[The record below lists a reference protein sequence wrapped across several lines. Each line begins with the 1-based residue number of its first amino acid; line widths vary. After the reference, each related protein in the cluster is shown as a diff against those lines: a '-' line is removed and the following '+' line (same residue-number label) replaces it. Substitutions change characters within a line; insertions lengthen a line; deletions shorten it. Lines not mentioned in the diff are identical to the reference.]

1 MELVVALL
9 FVLLFAHA
17 LVSRVRGRDP
27 LAGDITM
34 VFGAFLGI
42 FISSVVGAF
51 PGVDEPPV
59 IVSAIASVLILV
71 VPVLTLRLVSR
82 FRTLP
87 RWLLPTAAVLYVVS
101 SAPVVYM
108 LDRVG
113 PRSDVPQWVV
123 WLALVSFVATEAT
136 AAYYFWLE
144 AGARVGAARLRL
156 GIAAVATGLLAAAV
170 LSTQLDVRQDFPPVP
185 QVLALVSAL
194 GYVAAFMPPR
204 RVLSASTM
212 AAAHRYGRALLTG
225 PSQPTA
231 EEVWRRFAVA
241 VRELTDSD
249 AVVVLTRTSNG
260 ETTTLTAT
268 GMDLAGEQVK
278 EPVDFELVNRLSRQR
293 SINAECPIE
302 SRLAALVDAD
312 YATLIPL
319 PPPYEGMSAHVAM
332 LLSQHRS
339 LFSGDDLD
347 VIRDL
352 GAQAALLAGRA
363 ESAYEHRRLADELG
377 EIVDALH
384 VASKTKSDLL
394 ARVSHEFRTP
404 LTAIIGYSALM
415 RRGLEGGD
423 PMLAQ
428 TGPDRIHSAGL
439 HLLALVEEVLDV
451 AQMDAG
457 HLELQIEE
465 ADLGTL
471 VSRAI
476 DDLRPLATRKR
487 LTVRSEVP
495 SGTLPVDAERLR
507 QVLYNLLSNAIRFT
521 PAGGTVRVTAEMD
534 EDKARISVIDDGI
547 GIPLDDQPRIF
558 EEFTQV
564 AEHGP
569 HEGSGLGLAIVRRL
583 VAAHGGH
590 TELESAPGEG
600 SRFIVTLPRRSA
612 GAGVPPAGLSAS
624 EPGGGVGP
632 Q

>member
-1 MELVVALL
+1 MVFVVALL
-9 FVLLFAHA
+9 FALLFAHA

-27 LAGDITM
+27 LAGE
-34 VFGAFLGI
+34 VSLLFGAFIGL
-42 FISSVVGAF
+42 FISAVVGAI
-51 PGVDEPPV
+51 PGLGAPPL
-59 IVSAIASVLILV
+59 IVRAISSVLILI
-71 VPVLTLRLVSR
+71 VPLLTLRLVSR
-82 FRTLP
+82 FRELP
-87 RWLLPTAAVLYVVS
+87 RWLLPAAVVLYVAS
-101 SAPVVYM
+101 SAPVVYL
-108 LDRVG
+108 LDQRG
-113 PRSDVPQWVV
+113 PGQQALPQGPIWF
-123 WLALVSFVATEAT
+123 ALVSFVATELV
-136 AAYYFWLE
+136 AAYYFWVE
-144 AGARVGAARLRL
+144 ARDRGGAARLRL
-156 GIAAVATGLLAAAV
+156 RIAAVATALFAAAL
-170 LSTQLDVRQDFPPVP
+170 LSTQLPPDYPPVP
-185 QVLALVSAL
+185 QILALVTAI

-204 RVLSASTM
+204 RVLSTSTL
-212 AAAHRYGRALLTG
+212 AAAHRYGRALLSG

-231 EEVWRRFAVA
+231 EQVWRRFAIA
-241 VRELTDSD
+241 ARELTESD

-260 ETTTLTAT
+260 ETTTLTAA
-268 GMDLAGEQVK
+268 GIDLAGEQVR
-278 EPVDFELVNRLSRQR
+278 EPVDFEIVNRFSRQR
-293 SINAECPIE
+293 SVKGECPIE
-302 SRLAALVDAD
+302 SRLAARVGAH

-319 PPPYEGMSAHVAM
+319 PPPYDGMSAHVAM
-332 LLSQHRS
+332 LLAQHRS

-363 ESAYEHRRLADELG
+363 ESAYEHRRLANELG
-377 EIVDALH
+377 ETVDALH
-384 VASKTKSDLL
+384 VASKAKSDLL

-404 LTAIIGYSALM
+404 LTAIIGYSALL
-415 RRGLEGGD
+415 RRSVQGGD

-457 HLELQIEE
+457 HLDLNVEDVDL
-465 ADLGTL
+465 ADLVERT
-471 VSRAI
+471 I
-476 DDLRPLATRKR
+476 DELRPMATGKR

-495 SGTLPVDAERLR
+495 SGTLPVDARR
-507 QVLYNLLSNAIRFT
+507 MHQVLYNLLSNAVRFT
-521 PAGGTVRVTAEMD
+521 PSGGTVRVTAEMD

-590 TELESAPGEG
+590 TELESTPGEG
-600 SRFIVTLPRRSA
+600 SRFIVTLPRR
-612 GAGVPPAGLSAS
+612 GPDTPNVGLSAS

>member
-1 MELVVALL
+1 MVLVVALL

-27 LAGDITM
+27 LAGEVSL
-34 VFGAFLGI
+34 VFGAFTGI
-42 FISSVVGAF
+42 FITAVVGEILRA
-51 PGVDEPPV
+51 EPPM
-59 IVSAIASVLILV
+59 IVRAVASVLILV
-71 VPVLTLRLVSR
+71 VPLATLRLVSR

-87 RWLLPTAAVLYVVS
+87 RWLLPAAVVLYIAS
-101 SAPVVYM
+101 TAPVVYM
-108 LDRVG
+108 LDRIEQPDG
-113 PRSDVPQWVV
+113 NLPGWVV
-123 WLALVSFVATEAT
+123 WFALVSFVATELT
-136 AAYYFWLE
+136 AAYYFWVE
-144 AGARVGAARLRL
+144 AGDRAGAARLRMRV
-156 GIAAVATGLLAAAV
+156 AAVSTALFAAAL
-170 LSTQLDVRQDFPPVP
+170 LSTRFEVP
-185 QVLALVSAL
+185 TVPLVLALISAV

-204 RVLSASTM
+204 RVLSTSTM

-225 PSQPTA
+225 PSQPTS

-241 VRELTDSD
+241 VRELTESD

-268 GMDLAGEQVK
+268 GIDLAGEQVK
-278 EPVDFELVNRLSRQR
+278 EPVDFELVNKLSRQR
-293 SINAECPIE
+293 DINAECPIE

-319 PPPYEGMSAHVAM
+319 PPPYEGMSVHVAM

-363 ESAYEHRRLADELG
+363 ESAYEQRRLANELG

-404 LTAIIGYSALM
+404 LTAIIGYSALL
-415 RRGLEGGD
+415 RRGIEGGD

-457 HLELQIEE
+457 HLELRIEE
-465 ADLGTL
+465 VDVGEL
-471 VSRAI
+471 VSRTI
-476 DDLRPLATRKR
+476 TELRPLATRKR
-487 LTVRSEVP
+487 LTMRSEVP
-495 SGTLPVDAERLR
+495 SGPLPVDAKRMH

-521 PAGGTVRVTAEMD
+521 PAGGSVRVTAEMD

-564 AEHGP
+564 ADHGP

-600 SRFIVTLPRRSA
+600 SRFIVTLPRRGGSA
-612 GAGVPPAGLSAS
+612 EVPPAGLSAS